1 MATVAGQIT
10 EITYNHP
17 TIGSGT
23 FFPKA
28 GEGNTYDPGGIR
40 TADDA
45 AMISGGGG
53 AIWQK
58 NQVMGFFEVVIAND
72 QNVRNDAQVIA
83 DLMADPVEADYTF
96 SIINGTVFGCS
107 GIPVGDV
114 QPDVNAGTVT
124 IKVAS
129 TDIKKIVG

>member
-1 MATVAGQIT
+1 MAVAGDII

-17 TIGSGT
+17 TLGSGT

-40 TADDA
+40 TGDDA
-45 AMISGGGG
+45 GMIAG
-53 AIWQK
+53 AGNPIWQK
-58 NQVMGFFEVVIAND
+58 NRVRGFFEVVVEND

-83 DLMADPVEADYTF
+83 DLMASPVPADWTF
-96 SIINGTVFGCS
+96 EVINGTIYGGS
-107 GIPVGDV
+107 GMPVGDI

-124 IKVAS
+124 LKVAGPS
-129 TDIKKIVG
+129 FVKIAG